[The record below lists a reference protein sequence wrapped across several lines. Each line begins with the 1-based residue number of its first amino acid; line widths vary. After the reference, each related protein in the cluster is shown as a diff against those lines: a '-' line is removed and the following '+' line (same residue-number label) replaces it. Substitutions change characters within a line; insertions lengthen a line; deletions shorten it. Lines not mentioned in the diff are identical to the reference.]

1 MSSNTEN
8 SENSEIEDYKYQEEN
23 SNNQTNNY
31 DANSNDLIPQIIMAE
46 DQMEKYKKKSKALNY
61 KLKYLKAKKEYY
73 YK

>member
-1 MSSNTEN
+1 MSSNLNTQ
-8 SENSEIEDYKYQEEN
+8 NSEIEDYEYQEEN
-23 SNNQTNNY
+23 SNNQTNN
-31 DANSNDLIPQIIMAE
+31 DDTNSDDLIPQIIMAE